1 MCKYLRRNAVT
12 VHFAQSV
19 HLPHQL
25 QLCHCPFGKTPV
37 RSINPALR
45 QPEPHLLFLKRP
57 EGDYRHAGQ
66 IAFPGGKRDAGE
78 SALDCALREAQ
89 EEVGLASSD
98 VEVFGA
104 LDEYDTV
111 VTGFRISPFVGL
123 MPYPYELRPAPREVE
138 RLLEVPLR
146 ALLDPAVFH
155 CEQREAFGRLLAV
168 HYYSVGTDLIWGVTG
183 GILTPLLEMVRGLPA
198 AARQG

>member
-1 MCKYLRRNAVT
+1 MSAQPL
-12 VHFAQSV
+12 FAQ
-19 HLPHQL
+19 L
-25 QLCHCPFGKTPV
+25 
-37 RSINPALR
+37 REALR
-45 QPEPHLLFLKRP
+45 QRAPKSLGELPPGVQRASVLAPFFEKQGEPHLLFLKRP

-89 EEVGLASSD
+89 EEVGLAPSD

-168 HYYSVGTDLIWGVTG
+168 HYYSVGSDLIWGVTG